1 MRVWRADIA
10 VPGSQRTATV
20 PSPGQ
25 VQEIETAMM
34 KGNIFPF
41 QLFCF
46 CSVIIR
52 ESLISL
58 SHFSTTI
65 WRRKKKCFFYVALSD
80 KWLNMIWC
88 QMLKSHKGTQEYMS
102 QFRNTA
108 ACYNWLII
116 SPKSYMKTD
125 RETDRLTRITNLIF
139 CILLHLCYID
149 IKMWTPKVSK
159 DVLHTDNAFCIKT
172 K

>member
-1 MRVWRADIA
+1 MEDIA
-10 VPGSQRTATV
+10 VPGSQWTTTV

-46 CSVIIR
+46 CLVIIR

-58 SHFSTTI
+58 SLFSTTI
-65 WRRKKKCFFYVALSD
+65 WRRIFIFYLFFYVALSD
-80 KWLNMIWC
+80 ECINMIWC
-88 QMLKSHKGTQEYMS
+88 QMLKSHKWIQECMS
-102 QFRNTA
+102 QFCNTV
-108 ACYNWLII
+108 ACYYWLIN

-125 RETDRLTRITNLIF
+125 RYTDRITRITNRIF
-139 CILLHLCYID
+139 CILLHLCYTD
-149 IKMWTPKVSK
+149 IWMSAPKVSK
-159 DVLHTDNAFCIKT
+159 YV
-172 K
+172 